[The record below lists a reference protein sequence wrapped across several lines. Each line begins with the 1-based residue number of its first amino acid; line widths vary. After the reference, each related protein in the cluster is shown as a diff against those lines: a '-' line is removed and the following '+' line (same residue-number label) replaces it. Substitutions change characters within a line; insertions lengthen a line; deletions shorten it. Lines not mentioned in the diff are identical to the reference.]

1 MFWTAR
7 SVFCYIFSG
16 VIAHLSMRVVT
27 NDISRGKKS
36 EKISIFQAI
45 IVKRKQRSAIKAIYV
60 FQRILECSYLAQLHV
75 FWK

>member
-1 MFWTAR
+1 MFSIAL

-16 VIAHLSMRVVT
+16 VIAHVLLRVVT
-27 NDISRGKKS
+27 NDLSRGKKS
-36 EKISIFQAI
+36 EKMSIFHAI
-45 IVKRKQRSAIKAIYV
+45 IVKRNRRSVIKAIYV